1 MVRSA
6 HIKSLQI
13 AGLRLTNVTFK
24 RNKVTPERNLF
35 VWWLQMEKSGTLEK
49 GPAILSPE
57 NSKQKRIP
65 VYVADGRPKRKYNA
79 KWLCL
84 WLDDTG
90 AGIVEQSEMEKP
102 LTQTEYRVR
111 DWILGTIGIGNMA
124 FINQAEMSRRLRV
137 ARPHISK
144 AIKRLVE
151 LQILIPGPKSGRSNS
166 YKINENFCFY
176 GNIGDGI
183 KARRKEAKILNF
195 NQNQE

>member
-1 MVRSA
+1 MA
-6 HIKSLQI
+6 KPDILK
-13 AGLRLTNVTFK
+13 A
-24 RNKVTPERNLF
+24 
-35 VWWLQMEKSGTLEK
+35 
-49 GPAILSPE
+49 GPATLFPE
-57 NSKQKRIP
+57 KKQKPVP
-65 VYVADGRPKRKYNA
+65 VYVVDGRPKRKYNA
-79 KWLCL
+79 TWLLL
-84 WLDDTG
+84 WTDETG

-144 AIKRLVE
+144 AIKRLIE

-176 GNIGDGI
+176 GNINDGVN
-183 KARRKEAKILNF
+183 ARKKQGKILQF
-195 NQNQE
+195 TQNP